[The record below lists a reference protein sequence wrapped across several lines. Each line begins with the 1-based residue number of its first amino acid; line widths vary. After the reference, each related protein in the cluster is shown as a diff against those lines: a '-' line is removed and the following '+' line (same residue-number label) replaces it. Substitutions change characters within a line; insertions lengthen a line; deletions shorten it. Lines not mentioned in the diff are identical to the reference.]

1 MKTKSYSIK
10 EYLLR
15 IIAIAMPMIIQGVV
29 FQIQSLTDKAF
40 LGHVDTVYISALGA
54 AQFPF
59 GATIDCVFALAVALV
74 IFVSRAYGAQEH
86 DKIRSYVK
94 SYAFYTSIISLF
106 MFMMWFFKAEF
117 ILRLL
122 SVDEEIIGY
131 SVTYVR
137 ICSVYF
143 LILGI
148 DCALQSML
156 QGIGHTKPIM
166 VAGIIKVVLNIII
179 SWVLIYG
186 KFGLPARPVE
196 GAAIG
201 TLVANILSVVMIVVY
216 CFIIKGKEY
225 LLHINNRLWFS
236 FRSFREVVK
245 VGIPSA
251 LEYFLWNASN
261 LVLLRFLN
269 GISYIATTIYTL
281 TFGVEIIVYA
291 IYNGMSKAAMTLI
304 GQSIGEN
311 DNKKGARYM
320 HVCVVLNVV
329 LVLITIVIFALIPDQ
344 ILSIFTNKKDIVE
357 ESAPY
362 LIFTGFILLPKCI
375 NVVIG
380 NGIRAYGDTR
390 WMLFTQTIGSVLVVS
405 CSYILVRILDIHVVA
420 IYITLFFDE
429 ATRAIINYIHYQR
442 RYGIKKDCKSL

>member
-1 MKTKSYSIK
+1 MKTKGYSTK
-10 EYLLR
+10 EYLFK
-15 IIAIAMPMIIQGVV
+15 IISIAMPMIVQGIV

-40 LGHVDTVYISALGA
+40 LGHVDPVYISALGA

-59 GATIDCVFALAVALV
+59 GATIDCIFALAVALV
-74 IFVSRAYGAQEH
+74 IFVSRAYGAQEY
-86 DKIRSYVK
+86 DKIRGYVK
-94 SYAFYTSIISLF
+94 SYAFYTSTISIVL
-106 MFMMWFFKAEF
+106 FMMWFFKAEF
-117 ILRLL
+117 ILKLL

-137 ICSVYF
+137 ICSIYF
-143 LILGI
+143 LVLGI

-156 QGIGHTKPIM
+156 QGLGHTKPIM
-166 VAGIIKVVLNIII
+166 IAGIIKVLLNIVL
-179 SWVLIYG
+179 SWALIYG
-186 KFGLPARPVE
+186 KFGLPAIPVE

-201 TLVANILSVVMIVVY
+201 TIVANLLSVVMIIVY
-216 CFIIKGKEY
+216 CFIIRSKDY
-225 LLHINNRLWFS
+225 LLHMDNSLWFS
-236 FRSFREVVK
+236 FRRFKEVVI

-291 IYNGMSKAAMTLI
+291 IYNGMSKSAMTLI
-304 GQSIGEN
+304 GHCIGEN
-311 DNKKGARYM
+311 DHEKGARYM

-329 LVLITIVIFALIPDQ
+329 LVLITIVIFAVIPDQ
-344 ILSIFTNKKDIVE
+344 ILSIFTNEKDIVNDA
-357 ESAPY
+357 APY

-390 WMLFTQTIGSVLVVS
+390 WMLFTQVIGSTLVVS
-405 CSYILVRILDIHVVA
+405 CSFILVRVFNIHVVA
-420 IYITLFFDE
+420 IYITLFLDE
-429 ATRAIINYIHYQR
+429 ATRAIINYIHYHK
-442 RYGIKKDCKSL
+442 RYGIKK